1 MIKGRILVVED
12 ERIVALSLQQQLIKL
27 GYEVPATVASGYE
40 ALQHIESLHPDLVLM
55 DIHIEDEID
64 GIETAARMPAELAI
78 PVIYLSAYSE
88 ELTLDRARATTP
100 YGYLLKPFSEREL
113 HATIQMVLERRRVDL
128 ALQQNERR
136 LAQVVEQRT
145 AELQAQITERLK
157 AERALYQAQK
167 MEAVGQLTGGLAHDF
182 NNLLTAISGCLDLV
196 QKYTDDRRVDRL
208 LDTARLAAA
217 RGQKLLSQLIAF
229 SRQQVLRPQV
239 SQINPLIAIFYD
251 LWQQACGES
260 VTLEIKLEA
269 ALGMANIDP
278 AQLQS
283 TILNLVVNARQAMP
297 NGGQLTIETTNTE
310 IYQSTDVTGAAVTPG
325 WYVVISVRDT
335 GVVMTPEVRDK
346 AIEPFFTTKEMG
358 RGSGLGLSQVYGF
371 VRQSGGF
378 LQIDSE
384 PGNGTSV
391 HLLLPRAES
400 VPVPAP
406 DTAPSKPAV
415 LIVEDDPVVLEV
427 AVEML
432 SGSGYQV
439 YTAENG
445 SHAME
450 LLRTDIPID
459 VLFTDVVMPQ
469 GLNGVQLAKNV
480 RELRPDIGVLLT
492 SGYPRDAL
500 EDEEGLRQDQELL
513 PKPYRTVTLID
524 AINRAIKGHSNS
536 DPSRFPRGH
545 FWDDPELSTE
555 RATRT

>member
-12 ERIVALSLQQQLIKL
+12 ERIVAPSLRQQLIKL
-27 GYEVPATVASGYE
+27 GYEVPSTVATDRE
-40 ALQHIESLHPDLVLM
+40 ALQQIETLRPDLVLM
-55 DIHIEDEID
+55 DIHIEGEID
-64 GIETAARMPAELAI
+64 GIETAPRMPAELAI
-78 PVIYLSAYSE
+78 PVICLSAYSE
-88 ELTLDRARATTP
+88 ELTLDRARATSP

-145 AELQAQITERLK
+145 AELQDQIAERLK
-157 AERALYQAQK
+157 AERALYHAQK

-182 NNLLTAISGCLDLV
+182 NNLLTGISGCLDLV
-196 QKYTDDRRVDRL
+196 QKYTNDARVDRL

-217 RGQKLLSQLIAF
+217 RGQKLISQLIAF

-239 SQINPLIAIFYD
+239 SHINPLIAVFYD
-251 LWQQACGES
+251 LWQQACES
-260 VTLEIKLEA
+260 VALEVKLEA

-283 TILNLVVNARQAMP
+283 TILSLVVNARQAMP
-297 NGGQLTIETTNTE
+297 NGGQLTIETTNAE
-310 IYQSTDVTGAAVTPG
+310 IYQSTDVTGAAIAPG
-325 WYVVISVRDT
+325 RYVVISVRDT
-335 GVVMTPEVRDK
+335 GVGMTPEVRDK
-346 AIEPFFTTKEMG
+346 AIEPFFTTKEVG

-371 VRQSGGF
+371 VRQSGGY

-384 PGNGTSV
+384 PGSGTTV
-391 HLLLPRAES
+391 HLLLPRAELA
-400 VPVPAP
+400 PVPTPHP
-406 DTAPSKPAV
+406 DTAPKKPGV

-439 YTAENG
+439 YTAEDG
-445 SHAME
+445 PHAME

-459 VLFTDVVMPQ
+459 VLFTDVVMPR
-469 GLNGVQLAKNV
+469 GLNGMQLARKV
-480 RELRPDIGVLLT
+480 RELRPDIGILLT

-500 EDEEGLRQDQELL
+500 EDQEGLAQDQELL
-513 PKPYRTVTLID
+513 PKPYRAATLID
-524 AINRAIKGHSNS
+524 AINRAIKGATLIPFRHGA
-536 DPSRFPRGH
+536 DPGP
-545 FWDDPELSTE
+545 STKS
-555 RATRT
+555 ATRT